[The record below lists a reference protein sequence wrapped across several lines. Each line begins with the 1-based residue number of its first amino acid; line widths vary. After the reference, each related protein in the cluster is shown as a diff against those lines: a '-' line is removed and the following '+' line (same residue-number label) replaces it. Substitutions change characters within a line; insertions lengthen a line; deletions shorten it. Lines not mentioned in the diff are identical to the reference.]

1 MLRIKINTV
10 IKDVKPGDWFSKN
23 DLFVIVKYNNLL
35 YRTTTR
41 WNNNRPEWNETFLF
55 DYDEDINEIEVKL
68 CDDDKWSKDEIL
80 LTEKIYMKEDFC
92 NLQIGLIDIEYEKV
106 EVIGVKT
113 FQQMQKQMQNMNQ
126 VMGANGIL
134 KSKLHKVEEE
144 NQKLNQKISDIKD
157 IIV

>member
-1 MLRIKINTV
+1 MLRIKVNNV
-10 IKDVKPGDWFSKN
+10 IKDIKSSDWFSKN

-41 WNNNRPEWNETFLF
+41 WNNNKPEWNETFLF
-55 DYDEDINEIEVKL
+55 DYDENINEIEVKL

-80 LTEKIYMKEDFC
+80 LTEKIHIKEDYC
-92 NLQIGLIDIEYEKV
+92 NLQVGMIDMEYEKV
-106 EVIGVKT
+106 EVIGLKI
-113 FQQMQKQMQNMNQ
+113 FQQMQKQLQNMNQ
-126 VMGANGIL
+126 IIGANGIL

-157 IIV
+157 IVV